1 MNIERASIFAKI
13 LKLPEFGVVVALIVT
28 AAIFQSFNSV
38 FLSRAVFESIIQ
50 AVTFVSIIG
59 IAQAILMIGGVF
71 DLSVGGVAGLT
82 AVVSAKMMTQW
93 HWSVPLAFLGGIV
106 LGCLIGA
113 INGFMVTRA
122 GLPAFVQTLGMLF
135 ATQGLVQV
143 VTGGNPVYPL
153 PSVVTTIGNS
163 NFIFHLGWNFVIWVA
178 LALVGD
184 FIMRKTTWGRNI
196 YVIGGNVEVA
206 RIVGIN
212 VRRYQLVSFIV
223 CGALAAV
230 SGELVMCSL
239 GAGDTSIGT
248 GWELIVIAGTVVGGV
263 SLFGGLGTVAGGI
276 LGVLLIQCV
285 QSGLVT
291 SGLSPNYQLIAVGII
306 LILAVWF
313 DVYRRK
319 YRITSKA
326 TPSME
331 VMRVKSRR
339 GRWTNKS

>member
-1 MNIERASIFAKI
+1 MNIERLPVFGKL
-13 LKLPEFGVVVALIVT
+13 LKLPEFGVVAALIVT
-28 AAIFQSFNSV
+28 AIIFQSFNSV
-38 FLSRAVFESIIQ
+38 FLSKAVFESIIQ

-59 IAQAILMIGGVF
+59 IGQAILMIGGVF
-71 DLSVGGVAGLT
+71 DLSVGGTAGLT
-82 AVVSAKMMTQW
+82 AVVAAKMMTQW
-93 HWSVPLAFLGGIV
+93 HWSVPLAFLGGIL
-106 LGCLIGA
+106 LGCFIGA
-113 INGFMVTRA
+113 INGLMVTRA

-153 PSVVTTIGNS
+153 PKVVTTIGDS
-163 NFIFHLGWNFVIWVA
+163 NFIFNLGWNFVIWIF

-184 FIMRKTTWGRNI
+184 FVMRKTTWGRNI
-196 YVIGGNVEVA
+196 YVIGGNPEVA
-206 RIVGIN
+206 KIVGIN
-212 VRRYQLVSFIV
+212 VRRYQLVSFII

-276 LGVLLIQCV
+276 LGVLLIQAV

-291 SGLSPNYQLIAVGII
+291 SGLNPNYQLIAVGII
-306 LILAVWF
+306 LVLAVWF

-319 YRITSKA
+319 YRISAKA
-326 TPSME
+326 TPSKE
-331 VMRVKSRR
+331 AFLLRGAR
-339 GRWTNKS
+339 GRRPNRS